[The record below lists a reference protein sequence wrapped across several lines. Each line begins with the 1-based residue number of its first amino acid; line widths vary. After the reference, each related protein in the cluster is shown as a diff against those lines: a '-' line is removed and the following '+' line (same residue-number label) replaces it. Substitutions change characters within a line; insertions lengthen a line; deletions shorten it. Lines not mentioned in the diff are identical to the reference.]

1 MEPQHLKSFTVF
13 SDLRNVIINAIALTP
28 PLNERRI
35 RNAQNL
41 INAAVF
47 NVVNVV
53 VGSQVVQLLSMHNL
67 KFHPGA
73 KLRISEQDCH
83 YE

>member
-1 MEPQHLKSFTVF
+1 MEPQHLFAKRNIYKSFTVF
-13 SDLRNVIINAIALTP
+13 IDLRNVIINAIALTP
-28 PLNERRI
+28 PLNECRI
-35 RNAQNL
+35 RNAKNL

-53 VGSQVVQLLSMHNL
+53 VGSQVAQLLSMRNL

-73 KLRISEQDCH
+73 KLRIS
-83 YE
+83 

>member
-1 MEPQHLKSFTVF
+1 MAPHHLKSFTVF
-13 SDLRNVIINAIALTP
+13 SDLRNVIINAIALTT

-53 VGSQVVQLLSMHNL
+53 VGSQVPQLLSMHNL

-73 KLRISEQDCH
+73 NLRIS
-83 YE
+83 

>member
-1 MEPQHLKSFTVF
+1 MEPHHLKSFTVF
-13 SDLRNVIINAIALTP
+13 SDLRNVIINAIALTT

-53 VGSQVVQLLSMHNL
+53 VGSQVAQLLSMHNL
-67 KFHPGA
+67 KFHSGA
-73 KLRISEQDCH
+73 KLRIS
-83 YE
+83 

>member
-1 MEPQHLKSFTVF
+1 MEPHHLKSFTVF
-13 SDLRNVIINAIALTP
+13 SDLRNVIINAIALTT

-53 VGSQVVQLLSMHNL
+53 VGSQAARLLSMHNL

-73 KLRISEQDCH
+73 KLRIS
-83 YE
+83 

>member
-1 MEPQHLKSFTVF
+1 MEPHLKSFTVF
-13 SDLRNVIINAIALTP
+13 SDLRNVIINAIALTT

-53 VGSQVVQLLSMHNL
+53 VGSQAARLLSMHNL

-73 KLRISEQDCH
+73 KLRIS
-83 YE
+83 

>member
-1 MEPQHLKSFTVF
+1 MEPQHLFVKRYIYKSFTVL
-13 SDLRNVIINAIALTP
+13 SDLRNVIINAIALTA

-35 RNAQNL
+35 RNAENL

-53 VGSQVVQLLSMHNL
+53 VGSQVAQLLSMHNL
-67 KFHPGA
+67 KFHLGA
-73 KLRISEQDCH
+73 KLRIG
-83 YE
+83 

>member
-1 MEPQHLKSFTVF
+1 MEPHLKSFTVF
-13 SDLRNVIINAIALTP
+13 SDLRNVIINAIALLQ

-53 VGSQVVQLLSMHNL
+53 VGSQAARLLSMHNL

-73 KLRISEQDCH
+73 KLRIS
-83 YE
+83 

>member
-1 MEPQHLKSFTVF
+1 MEPHHLKSFTVF
-13 SDLRNVIINAIALTP
+13 SDLRSVIINAIALTT

-53 VGSQVVQLLSMHNL
+53 VGSQAARLLSMHNL

-73 KLRISEQDCH
+73 KLRIS
-83 YE
+83 